1 MISTLVQ
8 LIVIMPYN
16 HSYDRQ
22 LLIPASFECFSLSQ
36 LHRVD
41 GGNVPAY
48 TDTDTQTHR
57 HTHTHT
63 SHRVTLWSSLFV
75 LIFVLVPDFITVFHW
90 PLASWYCL
98 SFLAWLDLNVF
109 YWLYKWERNSC
120 PRISRMAKHVTPD
133 TGKAH
138 NIDLISGLGQQ
149 HSHL

>member
-41 GGNVPAY
+41 RGNGPAS
-48 TDTDTQTHR
+48 TDTDTDT

-63 SHRVTLWSSLFV
+63 SCRVIIWFSLFV
-75 LIFVLVPDFITVFHW
+75 LMFVLLPNFITVFHW
-90 PLASWYCL
+90 PLPSWYCL
-98 SFLAWLDLNVF
+98 SFLAWLALNVF
-109 YWLYKWERNSC
+109 YWPYKWERNSC
-120 PRISRMAKHVTPD
+120 PRISGMAKHMAPD
-133 TGKAH
+133 TGKAY
-138 NIDLISGLGQQ
+138 NVDLISGLRPQL
-149 HSHL
+149 SHL